1 MVYNTRRKSIP
12 LELLG
17 IHVPKDSPRVSH
29 NRTPPAALPSVTEE
43 QHPPTKRVK
52 RSHTVSSA
60 PSPSPK
66 ASHAR
71 RYSVKVQG
79 ERPKSSGRVVEQH
92 TPPPSPGAESA
103 GARTGTEGID
113 DDIVVGVIEQLEKTG
128 NRPHL
133 LKELAA
139 TLASTLPAVGR

>member
-29 NRTPPAALPSVTEE
+29 NRSPPQAMPSVAEDH
-43 QHPPTKRVK
+43 QPTKRVK
-52 RSHTVSSA
+52 RSHTVSSGS
-60 PSPSPK
+60 SPSPK

-71 RYSVKVQG
+71 RYSVKIQG

-92 TPPPSPGAESA
+92 TPPPSPGADLG
-103 GARTGTEGID
+103 GAKTSTEGID

-139 TLASTLPAVGR
+139 VLAGTLSAVGR